1 MFFIQESVW
10 GWLIPTFPWNFSQS
24 CSVIFMYEK
33 NRLFFSFK
41 TSQKL
46 GCFCVFFPVW
56 QGDGLCARTMP
67 LVPVKIDLNV
77 TKSETFEK
85 ESHFS
90 CSGEMGWTSTVK
102 WNSGWE
108 NDRDWMRRWWERGD
122 MNRKLGL
129 ALGRCWIGCGGVET
143 DLPKQSGVRG
153 DKYIR
158 QTNQKWQDVGEVRNW
173 DWARAVPYRT
183 GEITSPPSR
192 VLSK

>member
-24 CSVIFMYEK
+24 CSVVSLCENKRIGCFSVLK
-33 NRLFFSFK
+33 HLRSLDAFVFFSSLAK
-41 TSQKL
+41 GWIVCQ
-46 GCFCVFFPVW
+46 
-56 QGDGLCARTMP
+56 DY
-67 LVPVKIDLNV
+67 VKIDLNV
-77 TKSETFEK
+77 TKSEPFEK
-85 ESHFS
+85 ESRFW
-90 CSGEMGWTSTVK
+90 CSGEMGWTSTVN

-143 DLPKQSGVRG
+143 HLPKHSGVRG

-183 GEITSPPSR
+183 GKIISPPSR
-192 VLSK
+192 VL